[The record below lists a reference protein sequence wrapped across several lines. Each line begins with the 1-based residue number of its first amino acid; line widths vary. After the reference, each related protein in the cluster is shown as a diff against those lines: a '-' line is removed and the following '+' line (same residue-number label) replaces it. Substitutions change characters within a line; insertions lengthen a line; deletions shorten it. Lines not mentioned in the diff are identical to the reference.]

1 MSGLTKQKR
10 SGIITGFVFK
20 CFFDLKTT
28 RGVTQNYIEQIAA
41 SFKEDL
47 MTRKS
52 DVSRQTKE
60 TQIEIR
66 LDLDGTGQA
75 DIHTGVPFFDHMLTA
90 FTVHGFFDLHVTAK
104 GDLEV
109 DFHHTVEDTG
119 LVLGQAFQDALTGKE
134 GIQRFGDSCV
144 PMDEALSR
152 VTIDLSNR
160 PYLVYHIPGDL
171 KSRGDFDAYLA
182 KEFFQAL
189 CVKGGFNLH
198 INAYYGVNEHHVL
211 ESVFKAMGRSLHE
224 ATRINSRISGALSSK
239 GRL

>member
-1 MSGLTKQKR
+1 MSRT
-10 SGIITGFVFK
+10 ST
-20 CFFDLKTT
+20 
-28 RGVTQNYIEQIAA
+28 
-41 SFKEDL
+41 
-47 MTRKS
+47 
-52 DVSRQTKE
+52 VSRDTKE

-66 LDLDGTGQA
+66 IDLDGEGQA
-75 DIHTGVPFFDHMLTA
+75 DIDTGIPFLDHMLTA
-90 FTVHGFFDLHVTAK
+90 FTVHGLFNLKVSAK

-109 DFHHTVEDTG
+109 DLHHTVEDTG
-119 LVLGQAFQDALTGKE
+119 LVLGQAIQEALEGKE

-160 PYLVYHIPGDL
+160 PYLVYHFPDDL
-171 KSRGDFDAYLA
+171 KSPGVFDAYLA

-211 ESVFKAMGRSLHE
+211 ESVFKALGRSLHS
-224 ATRINSRISGALSSK
+224 ATRHHGRVCGALSSK
-239 GRL
+239 GSL

>member
-1 MSGLTKQKR
+1 MSRQ
-10 SGIITGFVFK
+10 S
-20 CFFDLKTT
+20 
-28 RGVTQNYIEQIAA
+28 N
-41 SFKEDL
+41 
-47 MTRKS
+47 
-52 DVSRQTKE
+52 VSRQTKE

-75 DIHTGVPFFDHMLTA
+75 EIDTGIAFFDHMLTA
-90 FTVHGFFDLHVTAK
+90 FTVHGLFDLKVIAK

-109 DFHHTVEDTG
+109 DLHHTIEDAG
-119 LVLGQAFQDALTGKE
+119 LVLGQAVQEALAGKD
-134 GIQRFGDSCV
+134 GIMRFGDSCV

-160 PYLVYHIPGDL
+160 PYLVYHIPDDL
-171 KSRGDFDAYLA
+171 KSRGVFDAYLA

-211 ESVFKAMGRSLHE
+211 ESIFKAMGKSLHM
-224 ATRINSRISGALSSK
+224 ASRINENLRGPLSSK
-239 GRL
+239 GSL